1 MDRTAGTGLIGS
13 GVVIAVIGA
22 ILKYAV
28 TLTNT
33 GGFNLNTA
41 GLILLIAGI
50 VLFALGVTVI
60 ALGGRRRVTIRED
73 VRSTG
78 QGQERVQQRSDSGL

>member
-1 MDRTAGTGLIGS
+1 MDRTGGTSLIGF
-13 GVVIAVIGA
+13 GAVLAVVGA

-33 GGFNLNTA
+33 QGFNVNTA

-50 VLFALGVTVI
+50 VLFVVGILVLAF
-60 ALGGRRRVTIRED
+60 GGRRQVTIRED
-73 VRSTG
+73 VRNTG
-78 QGQERVQQRSDSGL
+78 QGQERIQERSDSGL